1 MQQLTTI
8 ELNNSYCLIITYF
21 LRKFYLLFKLI
32 PTQRTVYFLLL
43 DRSRVREYKF
53 FQYSFQNSKLF
64 LPLKKVSL
72 FVVHFRGIF
81 SKFSRR
87 FRRIFSARSWKFR
100 ALMMCFSCPFSWY
113 FQTSKW
119 AARISKPFLDHPP
132 NFREEIFK
140 DSPSSFRDSIYK
152 YDLTTRT
159 KLHRRPM
166 LCVLS

>member
-64 LPLKKVSL
+64 FPLKKVSL

-81 SKFSRR
+81 SKF
-87 FRRIFSARSWKFR
+87 FSSISSNLLSKK
-100 ALMMCFSCPFSWY
+100 LEISCPDDVF
-113 FQTSKW
+113 FMPVLVIFPDLEMG
-119 AARISKPFLDHPP
+119 RE
-132 NFREEIFK
+132 NFETVPR
-140 DSPSSFRDSIYK
+140 PSS
-152 YDLTTRT
+152 
-159 KLHRRPM
+159 
-166 LCVLS
+166 